1 MSNVQRQND
10 VCPNIMWAN
19 IVVVYTTDSV
29 WQCVAVI
36 SFMKY
41 LSTSVFIMNI
51 VQMYTKDNQPRIWW
65 VAIICSSTFNNHVD
79 HTAAPTT
86 IYRYHIAIALHAFRN
101 EGAAS
106 FVNAV
111 IVAPP
116 QRYCLIQ
123 NATKRDTFRKKKKNK
138 NITCNSMHTQYY
150 TAMAEVV

>member
-1 MSNVQRQND
+1 MCGDDLMSNVQRQND

-116 QRYCLIQ
+116 SALLFNSKCNKERHVS
-123 NATKRDTFRKKKKNK
+123 KKKKQK
-138 NITCNSMHTQYY
+138 YY
-150 TAMAEVV
+150 M